1 MVRQTF
7 SVWESSLKGILVFA
21 MGLRLAAIPALILSA
36 LVLGVFWALRDFGP
50 ESALRRFH
58 MASVNRDEAML
69 GDVTDF
75 SPNPQYAQALSSRVQ
90 DLARAGGRYELR
102 RMDRSRT
109 RVVAEV
115 VYRFPFTGQQI
126 PSLWVVE
133 KTQGRWRVNPYRTMT
148 LMERAFRQ

>member
-1 MVRQTF
+1 MVRQTH
-7 SVWESSLKGILVFA
+7 VAGQSSLEGILGFA
-21 MGLRLAAIPALILSA
+21 MGLRVAAIPAFILSA

-58 MASVNRDEAML
+58 MASVNNDQGML
-69 GDVTDF
+69 EDVTDF
-75 SPNPQYAQALSSRVQ
+75 EPNPQYAQALRSRVQ
-90 DLARAGGRYELR
+90 DFARAGGRYELR

-109 RVVAEV
+109 RVIAEV

-133 KTQGRWRVNPYRTMT
+133 KERGKWRVSPYETIR
-148 LMERAFRQ
+148 LMERAFGG